1 MITSQNN
8 RFSMGGG
15 YRSFLIAA
23 GSMLAAA
30 TALATT
36 IDPSNY
42 RCAMSI
48 SPAAGKVTS
57 TISENF
63 PLLVRLSSTRQL
75 GFDPAECGVNGADL
89 RFALADG
96 TLLAHEIDTWNQT
109 GESLVWVNVPSLAA
123 DTKVIAYWGVRDSSL
138 APAVN
143 PASGTSARVTRL
155 STIRRAMAMTPSISP
170 LSVQARTR
178 RSAAAC
184 RAPISS

>member
-8 RFSMGGG
+8 RFSMGG

-23 GSMLAAA
+23 GAMLAAA

-75 GFDPAECGVNGADL
+75 GFDPAE
-89 RFALADG
+89 
-96 TLLAHEIDTWNQT
+96 
-109 GESLVWVNVPSLAA
+109 
-123 DTKVIAYWGVRDSSL
+123 
-138 APAVN
+138 
-143 PASGTSARVTRL
+143 
-155 STIRRAMAMTPSISP
+155 
-170 LSVQARTR
+170 
-178 RSAAAC
+178 
-184 RAPISS
+184 